1 MVNIHA
7 QVLISIFLFLFL
19 YVHIQ
24 DKSTT
29 DDQRSWDSF
38 KTMTPEQTCGS
49 NEHKDRLEL
58 RSKPWDTSS
67 VNTPDTSEGDFQTEV
82 WRKNTHLQQTK
93 RQLNPLTYSHSQWS
107 SARCVSKG
115 FCTCLQVLGQNQ
127 RWRVLYS
134 IFSHRD
140 ITWKSEAWRVW

>member
-82 WRKNTHLQQTK
+82 
-93 RQLNPLTYSHSQWS
+93 
-107 SARCVSKG
+107 
-115 FCTCLQVLGQNQ
+115 
-127 RWRVLYS
+127 
-134 IFSHRD
+134 
-140 ITWKSEAWRVW
+140 